1 MRQPPENF
9 CVGRFCISGSK
20 PRPARIRRALASAA
34 AAPVARN
41 SSYTWE
47 EGEED
52 TCWGVPGAPHFSSC
66 PLRHLLYLLEPL
78 GSCVVALL
86 QLSLKPPFLFQ
97 QLQALGVCSKDSLH
111 GWRLVSYHLWGPG
124 SSQGAPRG
132 QGSCPLFPAASF
144 LDCLTLP
151 SSQHLFQPLTAP
163 RLLLWHPFPSPQ
175 SPYKTLPTHSHRL
188 FCSWLAHRPQG

>member
-52 TCWGVPGAPHFSSC
+52 TCCEVPGAPSLSPC

-78 GSCVVALL
+78 GSRVITLL
-86 QLSLKPPFLFQ
+86 QLSLKLPLLFQ
-97 QLQALGVCSKDSLH
+97 QLQALGVGSENSLH
-111 GWRLVSYHLWGPG
+111 GRRLIGYHLWGQG
-124 SSQGAPRG
+124 RSQGAPRAK
-132 QGSCPLFPAASF
+132 PPI
-144 LDCLTLP
+144 P
-151 SSQHLFQPLTAP
+151 SSL
-163 RLLLWHPFPSPQ
+163 
-175 SPYKTLPTHSHRL
+175 
-188 FCSWLAHRPQG
+188 